1 MKICNTQYFASM
13 VQFIYKNNRYK
24 GDLNMKKLNNG
35 DVVFLK
41 SGAMGVISK
50 ILKNYFGDN
59 EDIYE
64 ITFIN
69 NNTIFKRSKDF
80 STFI

>member
-1 MKICNTQYFASM
+1 
-13 VQFIYKNNRYK
+13 
-24 GDLNMKKLNNG
+24 MKKLNNG

-80 STFI
+80 SIFI